1 LITPLKGSTNLVA
14 KEYCSCNITE
24 DGVLIM
30 SEFAGAAAQLL
41 ALFEPPSIIAELSNR
56 PAP

>member
-1 LITPLKGSTNLVA
+1 
-14 KEYCSCNITE
+14 
-24 DGVLIM
+24 M